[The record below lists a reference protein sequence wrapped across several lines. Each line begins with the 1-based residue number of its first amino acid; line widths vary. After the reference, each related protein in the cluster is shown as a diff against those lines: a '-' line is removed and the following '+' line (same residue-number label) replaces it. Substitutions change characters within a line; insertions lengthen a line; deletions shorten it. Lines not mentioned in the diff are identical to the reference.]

1 MYKHSWRFLPLE
13 IAYIHYSRKNL
24 PLTFWEVVDQRSS
37 IKICHL
43 KNFTKFIEK
52 YFRSSHQR
60 FSIKKGVLR
69 NFTEFT
75 EKHLCQSLF
84 LIKVQASGLKLY

>member
-1 MYKHSWRFLPLE
+1 ME

-24 PLTFWEVVDQRSS
+24 PLTFWEAVDQRCSM
-37 IKICHL
+37 KICHL

-60 FSIKKGVLR
+60 FSIEKGVLR